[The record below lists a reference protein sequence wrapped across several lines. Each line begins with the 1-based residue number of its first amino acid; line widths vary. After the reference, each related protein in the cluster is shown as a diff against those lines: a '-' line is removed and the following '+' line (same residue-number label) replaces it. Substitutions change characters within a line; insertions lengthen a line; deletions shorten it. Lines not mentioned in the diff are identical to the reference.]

1 MIYDMMYDMIYDMIY
16 DAIVVHLIGAQAIII
31 GCYAMIISNIGD
43 QATLY
48 IIDIGTHAID
58 LTRIGGHAIEFN

>member
-1 MIYDMMYDMIYDMIY
+1 MIGTH
-16 DAIVVHLIGAQAIII
+16 AIVVHLIGVQAIII
-31 GCYAMIISNIGD
+31 NCYSMNIINIGD

-58 LTRIGGHAIEFN
+58 LTSIGDHAIEFN